1 MSKKDQVSVEFY
13 FPESKWLELQNHPDL
28 KKERLHEL
36 NLHDIGWVQNV
47 NLPRCTPAIHLAT
60 RLVTFV
66 PRWIEGIELFKEML
80 LWQRK
85 QRGCRPSKRQTNKQT
100 NKQKPREVVNKKN
113 TGFLCF
119 FLGDEVL
126 LGGGFK
132 HLFSPLLGEMIPFLT
147 YISQMGW
154 NRQLDKNTWDIYLC
168 VPGNG
173 WIFLNAKINSVAVFW
188 KVRIDVE

>member
-1 MSKKDQVSVEFY
+1 MTLVGFKMLIFQGVHLPS
-13 FPESKWLELQNHPDL
+13 
-28 KKERLHEL
+28 
-36 NLHDIGWVQNV
+36 I
-47 NLPRCTPAIHLAT
+47 LPRVLSHLCHD
-60 RLVTFV
+60 
-66 PRWIEGIELFKEML
+66 G
-80 LWQRK
+80 
-85 QRGCRPSKRQTNKQT
+85 SKALSCSRRCFFGNGNNEVAGHQKDKQT